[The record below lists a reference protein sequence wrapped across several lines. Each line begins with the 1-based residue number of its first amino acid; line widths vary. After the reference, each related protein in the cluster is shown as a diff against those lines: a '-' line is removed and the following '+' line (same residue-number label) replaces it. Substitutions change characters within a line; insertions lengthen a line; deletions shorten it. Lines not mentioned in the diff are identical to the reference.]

1 MIFEPLSIAGSWLI
15 RLEPIEDDR
24 GLFARAF
31 DERAFRER
39 GLALPAV
46 QVNLSVSRRRGTIR
60 GLHWQVE
67 PYGEA
72 KFLRCTRGAVY
83 DVAVDL
89 RADSPSCRQWQGV
102 RLSADDRAA
111 VYVPAGCAHGYQAL
125 EDGAEVLY
133 GVSQPYVPGA
143 ERGLRWDDPAL
154 RIEWPIRDGV
164 IVSDKDAAWP
174 TLDEVPVT

>member
-1 MIFEPLSIAGSWLI
+1 MIFEPLAIAGSYLV
-15 RLEPIEDDR
+15 RLQPIEDDR

-31 DERAFRER
+31 DAHAFRDR
-39 GLALPAV
+39 GLAVPCM
-46 QVNLSVSRRRGTIR
+46 QINLSANRRRGTIR
-60 GLHWQVE
+60 GLHWQIE

-89 RADSPSCRQWQGV
+89 RADSPSYRRWQGV
-102 RLSADDRAA
+102 RLSADERNA

-125 EDGAEVLY
+125 EDATEVLY
-133 GVSQPYVPGA
+133 GVSHPYVPGA
-143 ERGLRWDDPAL
+143 ERGLRWDDPSLA
-154 RIEWPIRDGV
+154 IDWPIREGV

-174 TLDEVPVT
+174 ALDEVLPA

>member
-1 MIFEPLSIAGSWLI
+1 MIFEPLTIAGSWLI
-15 RLEPIEDDR
+15 RPQPIEDAR

-31 DERAFRER
+31 DEHAFRDR
-39 GLALPAV
+39 GLAIPMV
-46 QVNLSVSRRRGTIR
+46 QVNLSTNRRRGTIR

-72 KFLRCTRGAVY
+72 KFLRCTRGVVY

-89 RADSPSCRQWQGV
+89 RVDSPSYLRWQGV

-125 EDGAEVLY
+125 EDDSEVLY
-133 GVSQPYVPGA
+133 GVSHEYVPGA
-143 ERGLRWDDPAL
+143 ERGLRWDDPTLA
-154 RIEWPIRDGV
+154 IEWPIREGV

-174 TLDEVPVT
+174 TLADVSTA